1 MNIYFGVL
9 FFLLGSILASF
20 YGVVATR
27 LPEGKSIL
35 GRSHCNHCHHTLSWY
50 ELVPIFSFLFLRGKC
65 HHCHKKLPIYEP
77 IIEFLMGVFF
87 CLSYF
92 YYGFSYELWMS
103 LILISLF
110 VLIYISDFRYMIIL
124 DSPLIISS
132 ILIFI
137 LKWIYFGI
145 QDALLGLLSGVILF
159 LIFLGI
165 GYIGSKI
172 FKREALGGGDIKL
185 AFVMGES
192 VGIMYA
198 IIALVLSTFLAL
210 PYATLALLS
219 NEDRE
224 VPFGPFLISAL
235 CMVFVFYDKFT
246 AVLKFIMRIH

>member
-1 MNIYFGVL
+1 MDIYFGVL
-9 FFLLGSILASF
+9 FFLLGSVFASF

-27 LPEGKSIL
+27 LPEGKSLL
-35 GRSHCNHCHHTLSWY
+35 GRSHCNHCNHQLSWY
-50 ELVPIFSFLFLRGKC
+50 ELIPIFSYLFLRGKC

-77 IIEFLMGVFF
+77 IIELFMGIFF
-87 CLSYF
+87 SISYF

-132 ILIFI
+132 ILIFF

-145 QDALLGLLSGVILF
+145 QEALISLFSGAILF

-165 GYIGSKI
+165 GFLGSKI

-192 VGIMYA
+192 VGILYA
-198 IIALVLSTFLAL
+198 IIGLILSTFLAL
-210 PYATLALLS
+210 PYATFTLLN

-235 CMVFVFYDKFT
+235 CMVFVFYEKFT
-246 AVLKFIMRIH
+246 TILKFIMFH